1 MSFLDT
7 VPAAID
13 QLDYVGPWERFKNSD
28 PRHCL
33 AALREACH
41 ADTPLTLGMPDGP
54 SLTASLWAIDE
65 AACQLHF
72 NVNGKTREAAVVAS
86 MPLAWAVMYQGGV
99 KLQFPLRDL
108 ALSHLQAG
116 RRSLTCATRSLIAQ
130 LPTAMYALPRRQTVR
145 VRRAE
150 QGPPELRFA
159 HPFAPEQALQLTV
172 LDISVT
178 GCALRKPAGVLPLLP
193 GTTVRGVEVDLDA
206 ETVLFTD
213 MTVQHVTQATAD
225 PVGMARVGCRWN
237 AMPASAQ
244 DTLAQWIAGGRR
256 RRDLVSISFD

>member
-13 QLDYVGPWERFKNSD
+13 QLDHVGPWERFKNSD
-28 PRHCL
+28 PRQCL

-41 ADTPLTLGMPDGP
+41 ADTPLTLGAPDGP

-65 AACQLHF
+65 AAGRLHF
-72 NVNGKTREAAVVAS
+72 NVNGKTREAAAVAALPVV
-86 MPLAWAVMYQGGV
+86 WAAMYQGDV
-99 KLQFPLRDL
+99 KLQFLLRDTALGHL
-108 ALSHLQAG
+108 AAG
-116 RRSLTCATRSLIAQ
+116 RRVLAGATRSLVSE

-150 QGPPELRFA
+150 QGPPELRFV
-159 HPFAPEQALQLTV
+159 HPFAPEQPLQLQV

-178 GCALRKPAGVLPLLP
+178 GCAVRKPAGVLPLLP
-193 GTTVRGVEVDLDA
+193 GTCVRSVEVELDS

-213 MTVQHVTQATAD
+213 MTVQHVTLATAD
-225 PVGMARVGCRWN
+225 PAGSARVGCRWH
-237 AMPASAQ
+237 AMPESAQ
-244 DTLAQWIAGGRR
+244 ETLAHWIAGGRR